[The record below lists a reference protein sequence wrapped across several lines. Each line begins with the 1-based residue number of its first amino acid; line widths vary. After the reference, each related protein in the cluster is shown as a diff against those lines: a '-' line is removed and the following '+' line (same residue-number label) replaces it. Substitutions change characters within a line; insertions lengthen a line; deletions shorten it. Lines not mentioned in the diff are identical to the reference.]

1 MASLTKDH
9 TASLIAATS
18 DLSLV
23 IDGEGIIRDVAIGTD
38 DADLKL
44 ALDWVGRSWA
54 DTVTVES
61 RQKIKDLLTPG
72 QNGDKR
78 WRQVN
83 HPREGEAD
91 LPVLYKTLR
100 LGDNGSAGKLLAVG
114 RDLRPTARLQQR
126 LLDAQ
131 HSLERDY
138 ARLHQA
144 ETRYRMLFNMASEAI
159 LIVDADSR
167 KVIEANPAAAELLE
181 RPVQQLL
188 NRGFPRGFSDAST
201 DAIEELLL
209 AVRAAGRGE
218 EISVR
223 PASSDHRF
231 YLSAALMRRD
241 EAPYFLIRMRRDADV
256 SSVPVNHKLIDVVL
270 RSPDAF
276 ALTDD
281 NGRILAVNRAFLD
294 LVQAATEM
302 QVTGKPLDQ
311 WIGRPGVDVNLLLRN
326 LRERGTVGQFGTTVN
341 PEYGTALAVEL
352 SAVAALDS
360 GEPCFGFV
368 IRRQP
373 RAMADT
379 PGQGDTPLPRTL
391 EEMTEMVG
399 QVPLKDLVRQA
410 TGVIERMCIESA
422 LKLTGDSRASA
433 AEMLGL
439 SRQSLYVKLRRY
451 GLGDSDANSDDSTAD

>member
-23 IDGEGIIRDVAIGTD
+23 IDGEGIIRDVAIGTY

-44 ALDWVGRSWA
+44 ALDWVGQPWA

-72 QNGDKR
+72 QNGDQR

-91 LPVLYKTLR
+91 LPVLYKTIR
-100 LGDNGSAGKLLAVG
+100 LGDNGAKGRLLAVG

-126 LLDAQ
+126 LLDVQ

-138 ARLHQA
+138 AKLHQA

-167 KVIEANPAAAELLE
+167 KVVEANPAAAELLE
-181 RPVQQLL
+181 RPVQQLI
-188 NRGFPRGFSDAST
+188 NRGFPRGFSDSST

-209 AVRAAGRGE
+209 SVRAAGRGE

-223 PASSDHRF
+223 PASSENRF
-231 YLSAALMRRD
+231 FLSAALMRRD

-256 SSVPVNHKLIDVVL
+256 NSVPVNHKLIDVVL

-294 LVQAATEM
+294 LVQAATEL

-326 LRERGTVGQFGTTVN
+326 LRERGSVGQFGTTVN
-341 PEYGTALAVEL
+341 PEYGSALAVEL

-360 GEPCFGFV
+360 EEPCFGFV

-439 SRQSLYVKLRRY
+439 SR
-451 GLGDSDANSDDSTAD
+451 

>member
-1 MASLTKDH
+1 MTSLTAQR
-9 TASLIAATS
+9 TANLIAETN

-23 IDGEGIIRDVAIGTD
+23 IDGDGIIRDVALGSD
-38 DADLKL
+38 DDELKF
-44 ALDWVGRSWA
+44 ALNWLGKPWL
-54 DTVTVES
+54 DTVTSES
-61 RQKIKDLLTPG
+61 RPKIKDLLSSTD
-72 QNGDKR
+72 NGKRR

-83 HPREGEAD
+83 HTRDSEAD
-91 LPVLYKTLR
+91 LPVLYKAMP
-100 LGDNGSAGKLLAVG
+100 LGDNGDLIAVG

-144 ETRYRMLFNMASEAI
+144 ETRYRMLFNLAAEAI

-167 KVIEANPAAAELLE
+167 RVVEANPAAAELLG
-181 RPVQQLL
+181 RPVQQLI
-188 NRGFPRGFSDAST
+188 NRGFPRGFTDSST

-209 AVRAAGRGE
+209 TVRAAGRGE

-223 PASSDHRF
+223 SSSSSQRF
-231 YLSAALMRRD
+231 HLSAALMRRD
-241 EAPYFLIRMRRDADV
+241 ESPYFLIRMRREGEDSDHAI
-256 SSVPVNHKLIDVVL
+256 NHKLIDVVL

-276 ALTDD
+276 VLTNDH
-281 NGRILAVNRAFLD
+281 GEVLAANRAFLD
-294 LVQAATEM
+294 LCQAATEM
-302 QVTGKPLDQ
+302 QVAGEPLDQ
-311 WIGRPGVDVNLLLRN
+311 WVGRPGVDIALLLRN
-326 LRERGTVGQFGTTVN
+326 LRERGSVGQFGTTVK
-341 PEYGTALAVEL
+341 PEFGAPIAVEL

-360 GEPCFGFV
+360 DEPCFGFV
-368 IRRQP
+368 IRRQTHSQ
-373 RAMADT
+373 AAEGLT
-379 PGQGDTPLPRTL
+379 EATLPRTL

-410 TGVIERMCIESA
+410 TGIIERMCIESA

-451 GLGDSDANSDDSTAD
+451 GLGDNDSGNSSDDDKS